1 MATAPRVIISK
12 RLVAVNSVSSV
23 LARVVNFVV
32 LLWVYQYLLR
42 HLSAAEFA
50 ILPLVTSLMVFGPLF
65 FSFFIGGI
73 ARYMVDAYAKD
84 DIEGMR
90 RVTSSLFPVLLGAA
104 AVLLPAGLYLA
115 THIDSVFN
123 VAPGMVEQ
131 TRLMFTLLL
140 LSFTFQTVIIPF
152 TSAYAVSQRYYEK
165 NLIDVARDLL
175 RAGLTVALLVI
186 LGPSVFWV
194 VVATVLAETC
204 ASLLMLAR
212 SFRIVPELGFE
223 WRLFSFRLAREMT
236 SFGFWT
242 TLDRLGAILHTHAA
256 TLVLN
261 LAGTPAEVTAYYIG
275 ATFFR
280 QIESTIKL
288 AAMPLLPVVT
298 AMNALGDM
306 ERLGAAVLRGGRY
319 ALWAA
324 LIVAVPLAIYADIF
338 VMLYTGPDYGITA
351 WVIVLFMATFPFTQP
366 TILLASTAMAMRR
379 VREFFLPAFLFQIL
393 GFVLMLV
400 FAQGLDLGAIG
411 VTLALVA
418 VTIGSQ
424 LAYFWGLCLR
434 LTGRSF
440 GEFAATTLL
449 RGMLPAAVGAIAWTA
464 LRLAMP
470 PETWG
475 ALITQGVIG
484 ACVYV
489 LALLGL
495 CLDLGEKRDL
505 HHVIGRIR
513 QWKPTA

>member
-104 AVLLPAGLYLA
+104 AVLLPAGLYFA

-261 LAGTPAEVTAYYIG
+261 LTGTPAEVTAYYIG

-280 QIESTIKL
+280 QIES
-288 AAMPLLPVVT
+288 
-298 AMNALGDM
+298 
-306 ERLGAAVLRGGRY
+306 
-319 ALWAA
+319 
-324 LIVAVPLAIYADIF
+324 
-338 VMLYTGPDYGITA
+338 
-351 WVIVLFMATFPFTQP
+351 
-366 TILLASTAMAMRR
+366 
-379 VREFFLPAFLFQIL
+379 
-393 GFVLMLV
+393 
-400 FAQGLDLGAIG
+400 
-411 VTLALVA
+411 
-418 VTIGSQ
+418 
-424 LAYFWGLCLR
+424 
-434 LTGRSF
+434 
-440 GEFAATTLL
+440 
-449 RGMLPAAVGAIAWTA
+449 
-464 LRLAMP
+464 
-470 PETWG
+470 
-475 ALITQGVIG
+475 
-484 ACVYV
+484 
-489 LALLGL
+489 
-495 CLDLGEKRDL
+495 
-505 HHVIGRIR
+505 
-513 QWKPTA
+513 

>member
-104 AVLLPAGLYLA
+104 AVLLPAGLYFA

-261 LAGTPAEVTAYYIG
+261 LTGTPAEVTAYYIG

-306 ERLGAAVLRGGRY
+306 DRLGAAVLRGGRY

-351 WVIVLFMATFPFTQP
+351 WVIV
-366 TILLASTAMAMRR
+366 
-379 VREFFLPAFLFQIL
+379 LFQIL